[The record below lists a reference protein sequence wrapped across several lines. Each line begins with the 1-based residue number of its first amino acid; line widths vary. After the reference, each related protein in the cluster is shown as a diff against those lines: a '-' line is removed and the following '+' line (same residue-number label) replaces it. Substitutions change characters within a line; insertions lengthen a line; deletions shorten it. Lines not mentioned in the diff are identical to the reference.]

1 MFSLDFLV
9 DHFQVYLLLLLR
21 LSGFIFTAPIFGER
35 YIPPQVKVVL
45 SLLLALFFYVFA
57 VPQGAQL
64 IHQPLPYWVLLIKEV
79 VWGFL
84 IGFACQLVFI
94 GVQFSGQITGF
105 QMGFGVVNVI
115 DPQSGGQVSIISRLQ
130 YLLAVLIFL
139 AMDGHHFLLQAL
151 ASSFDL
157 LPLGQ
162 IEFASAAGERLLR
175 LTGGVFLIAVK
186 IAAPVMVSLL
196 LTSVALGILAR
207 TVPQM
212 NVFIVGFPLKIGIG
226 MIALACSLPVFYY
239 LLSKIIAVME
249 HDVTGLITLFAG

>member
-64 IHQPLPYWVLLIKEV
+64 IDQPLPYWVLLIKEV

-175 LTGGVFLIAVK
+175 GRISYRCQNSCPGDGFTVTYICSPGHLSQNRPPDERLHCGFPFENRHRDDSISLFA
-186 IAAPVMVSLL
+186 SRLL
-196 LTSVALGILAR
+196 LSV
-207 TVPQM
+207 
-212 NVFIVGFPLKIGIG
+212 K
-226 MIALACSLPVFYY
+226 
-239 LLSKIIAVME
+239 
-249 HDVTGLITLFAG
+249 